1 MDKHQIQ
8 IELLGR
14 SFTIR
19 SEESPDHLQHVL
31 DVFRQRTDRIS
42 SQLSISDP
50 LKIAILAGIDLT
62 DETLKL
68 RSRLN
73 KKAETDTQESSQI
86 NLITEDL
93 IRKLNQSLTE

>member
-1 MDKHQIQ
+1 MNKHPIQ
-8 IELLGR
+8 IDLLGR

-19 SEESPDHLQHVL
+19 SEESPEHLQHVL
-31 DVFRQRTDRIS
+31 NIFKQRTDRIS

-68 RSRLN
+68 RSRLERRV
-73 KKAETDTQESSQI
+73 ETDDQESSQI